1 MIAADMYY
9 HRARVMARPKPNES
23 RDQSRMGSRSV
34 STSLEGNSGAATAK
48 KTDWVGV
55 LAIALICTIAL
66 APIGIAILLS
76 RDVSDKTE
84 HVAPEEEV
92 HASSERHLPVEW
104 DFSGPQETVV
114 QSRRGSVA
122 SGTSEDDFVLLGD
135 TRESAMSEEDIKG
148 AAAAA
153 KFRSGGTVG
162 SAAVEVYAKTWEQSG
177 GHIDFRLLHPLHVDS
192 MKIRRDIFDHLA
204 NKKRPMFLPMILEKG
219 VFNREDHIV
228 CAVINPAGRTIEYF
242 DPKGNSIEGESRKIS
257 GLNQTPSELFNMAAH
272 GASRISNT
280 RGIQGKWNG
289 TDCGVFVSKFMEE
302 RAQFPFDSVCD
313 QMSTDAGQLRK
324 DMARKIESPP
334 R

>member
-1 MIAADMYY
+1 MYY
-9 HRARVMARPKPNES
+9 HRARVMARSKPNES

-66 APIGIAILLS
+66 APIGFAILLS

-84 HVAPEEEV
+84 HVAPEV
-92 HASSERHLPVEW
+92 DAHPSSEGHLPVEW
-104 DFSGPQETVV
+104 DFSDAQGTVV
-114 QSRRGSVA
+114 ESRRD
-122 SGTSEDDFVLLGD
+122 SGTSEDDFVFLGD
-135 TRESAMSEEDIKG
+135 TGESAMSEEVIKG

-153 KFRSGGTVG
+153 KFRSGDTVG
-162 SAAVEVYAKTWEQSG
+162 TAAVEVYAKTWEQSG

-192 MKIRRDIFDHLA
+192 MKIRRDIFAHLA
-204 NKKRPMFLPMILEKG
+204 NKNKKRPIFLPMILEKG

-257 GLNQTPSELFNMAAH
+257 GLDQTPRELFNIAAH
-272 GASRISNT
+272 GVSRISNT

-302 RAQFPFDSVCD
+302 RAQFTFDSVCD
-313 QMSTDAGQLRK
+313 QMSTDAGQLRE

-334 R
+334 C